1 MNEQTLLTRSELASE
16 ICRRTG
22 VTSEDATKVIEV
34 LGEIVADAVASDRTV
49 LLPKLGKISKRTRTA
64 QRGVNF
70 HTGEPM
76 VVDSMEIPK
85 IRWSKLLKKTV
96 RG

>member
-1 MNEQTLLTRSELASE
+1 MNEQTLLTRSELARE
-16 ICRRTG
+16 ISKRTG

-34 LGEIVADAVASDRTV
+34 LGEIVADSVANDKTV
-49 LLPKLGKISKRTRTA
+49 LLPKLGKISKRTRSS

-76 VVDSMEIPK
+76 IVTSMEIPTIK
-85 IRWSKLLKKTV
+85 WSKLLKKTV